1 MTPLYNAGIRLYS
14 AAAHLASLRSTK
26 VKRMLAGQRRSVA
39 RLRVFRQRM
48 APEGFDVWF
57 HAASL
62 GEFEQARPLI
72 ERLLAERPEL
82 KILVSFFSP
91 SGYDVRCHYDPR
103 VAVVYMP
110 FDLPGRVREF
120 LDAAAPRM
128 AIFVKYEFWG
138 NYLGELHA
146 RGIPTY
152 IISAIFRPGQRFF
165 RPWGGMFRRILRNFD
180 RFYVQDSQSAK
191 LLESIGITAV
201 DTVGDTRFDRVLE
214 ICRRKVSLPEIELFV
229 NAGHDSPDSKKPF
242 MLVVGSSWE
251 RDEDVYIPWLKS
263 RGEVRGI
270 IAPHEFDSD
279 RLYHLRSRLGSDQAV
294 LLSDFRRLYATDP
307 EGAERIAREARFLIV
322 DCFGL
327 LSTLYRFAD
336 MAYVGG
342 GFGAGIH
349 NINEAA
355 VYGIPVA
362 FGPRHHK
369 FNEARDL
376 KACGGAFG
384 IDTRNFAEVAD
395 RMLRDADARRAAGAA
410 AKKYILDNI
419 GATPRILADLF
430 QISTPTE

>member
-14 AAAHLASLRSTK
+14 AVAHIAALRSTK

-48 APEGFDVWF
+48 AADGFDVWF

-72 ERLLAERPEL
+72 ERLLAERPGI

-128 AIFVKYEFWG
+128 AIFIKYEFWG
-138 NYLGELHA
+138 NYLSELHA

-152 IISAIFRPGQRFF
+152 IISAIFRPRQRFF

-180 RFYVQDSQSAK
+180 HFYVQDRRSAG
-191 LLESIGITAV
+191 LLASIGITAV

-214 ICRRKVSLPEIELFV
+214 ICRREISLPEIELFA
-229 NAGHDSPDSKKPF
+229 NPCNTAARPF
-242 MLVVGSSWE
+242 MLVAGSSWE
-251 RDEDVYIPWLKS
+251 RDEDIYIPWLKN
-263 RGEVRGI
+263 RTEVRAI
-270 IAPHEFDSD
+270 IAPHEFNAD

-294 LLSDFRRLYATDP
+294 LLSDFRRLYITDP
-307 EGAERIAREARFLIV
+307 DGAVRIARESRFLIV

-355 VYGIPVA
+355 VYGIPVV
-362 FGPRHHK
+362 FGPKHQK

-376 KACGGAFG
+376 KNCGGGFG
-384 IDTRNFAEVAD
+384 IDSRSFADVAD
-395 RMLRDADARRAAGAA
+395 RMLGTPDARTAAGKA

-430 QISTPTE
+430 GITTKQ

>member
-1 MTPLYNAGIRLYS
+1 MTPFYNAGIRLYS
-14 AAAHLASLRSTK
+14 AAAHLVALRSDK
-26 VKRMLAGQRRSVA
+26 VKRMLAGQHRTIT

-48 APEGFDVWF
+48 APDGFDVWF

-72 ERLLAERPEL
+72 ERLLAERPGI

-110 FDLPGRVREF
+110 FDLPGKVREF
-120 LDAAAPRM
+120 IDAAAPRM

-138 NYLGELHA
+138 TYLSELHA
-146 RGIPTY
+146 RKIPTY
-152 IISAIFRPGQRFF
+152 IISTIFRPKQRFF
-165 RPWGGMFRRILRNFD
+165 RPWGGIFRDILRNFD
-180 RFYVQDSQSAK
+180 HFYVQDSRSAR
-191 LLESIGITAV
+191 LLASIGITSV
-201 DTVGDTRFDRVLE
+201 DVVGDTRFDRVLE
-214 ICRRKVSLPEIELFV
+214 ICRREISLPEIELFA
-229 NAGHDSPDSKKPF
+229 NPDKKSSKPF
-242 MLVVGSSWE
+242 MLVAGSSWE
-251 RDEDVYIPWLKS
+251 RDEDIYIPWLKANS
-263 RGEVRGI
+263 DVRAI
-270 IAPHEFDSD
+270 IAPHEFDAD
-279 RLYHLRSRLGSDQAV
+279 RLYHLRSCLGSDKAV
-294 LLSDFRRLYATDP
+294 LLSDFRRLFATDP
-307 EGAERIAREARFLIV
+307 DGALKLARESRHLIV

-355 VYGIPVA
+355 VYGIPVL
-362 FGPRHHK
+362 FGPRHQK
-369 FNEARDL
+369 FNEALDL
-376 KACGGAFG
+376 KACGGGFA
-384 IDTRNFAEVAD
+384 IDAVTFRTVAD
-395 RMLRDADARRAAGAA
+395 RMLGDTDTRLTAGKA

-430 QISTPTE
+430 DIKK